1 MYWFEGDFALFEVWL
16 KLFYPLN
23 AFTGM
28 KEDKGGVLSGCV
40 KFLGSGEQKN
50 ENCFA
55 TLRSSPGC
63 IDDASTSEIF

>member
-1 MYWFEGDFALFEVWL
+1 
-16 KLFYPLN
+16 
-23 AFTGM
+23 M
-28 KEDKGGVLSGCV
+28 KEDKGGVLSGFV